1 MILYYLTDDEG
12 EHIMTAPLSTIAHFY
27 RLHPDAI
34 RRIEKETVSLKGICT
49 LSFGSLYEGARVS
62 RVHVRRLPEEIPSA
76 PITVTI
82 HDRR

>member
-27 RLHPDAI
+27 KLHPDAI
-34 RRIEKETVSLKGICT
+34 RRVERETVSLKSICT
-49 LSFGSLYEGARVS
+49 LSFIQAPHE
-62 RVHVRRLPEEIPSA
+62 RVHVRRLPEEIPSR